1 MSIAITRGFCSLLAV
16 LLLPV
21 AAVAQSTF
29 DTGGFTFRNDVE
41 TPASTGSGNQD
52 FVFRGDME
60 QQQAVQESGSGPK
73 SNAMGNYRF
82 RAPRKQRTLSP
93 TYNPGRDAC
102 VEPGYQYRGYQRPQV
117 QHGYQGYQ
125 GYQAYPTYPAY
136 QPTPVAPLP
145 YSGQSPYLVPG
156 YQGSYMNPGNY
167 MPGYNSYSPGGYVP
181 SW

>member
-102 VEPGYQYRGYQRPQV
+102 V
-117 QHGYQGYQ
+117 YQ

>member
-93 TYNPGRDAC
+93 TYNPGTRATRLIRRTRLISRHRWLRC
-102 VEPGYQYRGYQRPQV
+102 PI
-117 QHGYQGYQ
+117 
-125 GYQAYPTYPAY
+125 QANLHTW
-136 QPTPVAPLP
+136 
-145 YSGQSPYLVPG
+145 YLDTRAAT
-156 YQGSYMNPGNY
+156 
-167 MPGYNSYSPGGYVP
+167 
-181 SW
+181 